1 MKNTIHDNIDIVSVK
16 GRLED
21 VVAYIKGNKLAKTQ
35 KEIALDININTV
47 NLSRALN
54 GDERYLTNSFLK
66 KISDKYHI
74 NIVWLL
80 TGEGSMLKEEVKKD
94 DAVPVGTMKVHEYKG
109 SIPVRLVRN
118 KAKAGWSEQYYADE
132 YLEDM
137 PVVIIEADENYK
149 GTYMAFEV
157 DGDSM
162 EPDYMEG
169 DILICREIQR
179 HLWRYKLHIKDWD
192 FVIAHHT
199 NGIMLKEIV
208 AHNVETGIITCRS
221 INPKYEDFQLDLHNI
236 AFLYNVVEVR
246 QRGKRKRWNR
256 AKDFL

>member
-1 MKNTIHDNIDIVSVK
+1 MINDRLKEFISYNNMSIREFERYCGFPNGTISSIGDSLSPK
-16 GRLED
+16 R
-21 VVAYIKGNKLAKTQ
+21 KTQ
-35 KEIALDININTV
+35 IVEKFP
-47 NLSRALN
+47 NL
-54 GDERYLTNSFLK
+54 
-66 KISDKYHI
+66 

-80 TGEGSMLKEEVKKD
+80 TGEGSMLKTESELD
-94 DAVPVGTMKVHEYKG
+94 NGIPVGNMKVHQYNG
-109 SIPVRLVRN
+109 SIAVRLVKN

-132 YLEDM
+132 YLEEM
-137 PVVIIEADENYK
+137 PVVMIEADENYK
-149 GTYMAFEV
+149 GNYMAFEV

-192 FVIAHHT
+192 FVIAHQT

-208 AHNVETGIITCRS
+208 DHDVDTGIITCRS
-221 INPKYEDFQLDLHNI
+221 INPKYEDFQLDLHNV
-236 AFLYNVVEVR
+236 AYLYNVVEVR